1 MKKTR
6 FFYHYRKCDKKMS
19 VHFKNQCFPVENIV
33 CYAACESKWKNKQP
47 FLVMQGFATQV
58 EIVDNVAH
66 IK

>member
-1 MKKTR
+1 
-6 FFYHYRKCDKKMS
+6 MS